1 MSPLLTANERRN
13 MTTQIENQRV
23 AGRIIKV
30 HKAGW
35 GFISSREIEF
45 TRIFF
50 HWTSLKQSTLTFTQL
65 RTGMIVEFTPVQVPD
80 KGWRAIHIIVTD
92 TREKLHPNES
102 TEITEDSEHAPIPVE
117 LDDSL
122 PPLP

>member
-1 MSPLLTANERRN
+1 
-13 MTTQIENQRV
+13 
-23 AGRIIKV
+23 
-30 HKAGW
+30 
-35 GFISSREIEF
+35 
-45 TRIFF
+45 
-50 HWTSLKQSTLTFTQL
+50 
-65 RTGMIVEFTPVQVPD
+65 
-80 KGWRAIHIIVTD
+80 VTD